1 MSAGVAPY
9 RRAARHSVTA
19 PGSAASAPGR
29 CKGELPLAAEVGKK
43 YVIIGN
49 GIAGTTCAQELRKND
64 PACDIWMITN
74 EPYPLYNRVSLP
86 RFLQG
91 AIQEQKVMI
100 RDFAWHE
107 QQRITLLTDTFAT
120 RVDTDGRVVYL
131 DKGG

>member
-1 MSAGVAPY
+1 MGVGL
-9 RRAARHSVTA
+9 
-19 PGSAASAPGR
+19 PG
-29 CKGELPLAAEVGKK
+29 KGELHLAAEVGKK

-64 PACDIWMITN
+64 PACDIWLLTN

-91 AIQEQKVMI
+91 ALAEPKVMI

-107 QQRITLLTDTFAT
+107 QQRIQLITETLVTT
-120 RVDTDGRVVYL
+120 VDTVGCVVYL
-131 DKGG
+131 DKGGP